1 MLRVNHG
8 STSSMG
14 VKEVSI
20 TSLESWLS
28 KIRSI
33 RTWNAIIRVAERVL
47 WHRPAAPRPQ
57 FPMPLSKIQSEI
69 QKKTWGKDILVE
81 FFKGCWCQILQL
93 ALRCDILLA
102 SSHKAVWHSRCNYKH
117 LKFTGQVL
125 LNVVQRALKN
135 EQVLESNS
143 KISSRELQRPCCSWD
158 CQKPKR
164 RLGLYLPMAAY
175 RFAAMI
181 SPMGFIGS
189 VAACPQSGK

>member
-1 MLRVNHG
+1 MR
-8 STSSMG
+8 

-69 QKKTWGKDILVE
+69 QKKN
-81 FFKGCWCQILQL
+81 
-93 ALRCDILLA
+93 LRQRHPGWIFQGMLMPNTAACPA
-102 SSHKAVWHSRCNYKH
+102 MWHFAGIQSQSRLTSSRCTYKH

-135 EQVLESNS
+135 EQVLEIAKSPAGNS
-143 KISSRELQRPCCSWD
+143 KGLAAVETARSQKDVSGFTSQWLPIASQQWLAQWKVSNQRLP
-158 CQKPKR
+158 
-164 RLGLYLPMAAY
+164 RLW
-175 RFAAMI
+175 
-181 SPMGFIGS
+181 FIGS
-189 VAACPQSGK
+189 VVACPQSGK